1 MTVQLVRYESMRKAV
16 AQCATID
23 AAAEIKE
30 TAAALEAYARQ
41 HHDKQLAAWTAEIKL
56 RASIRIGEL
65 VRRLAKAKTGGA
77 EVRSDSASKIAAAAR
92 AGFPRRTAYQY
103 EQLAGAKDER
113 GRAAGKAAA
122 EHYFAKAKAEGKL
135 PRMKELRSAIRGAV
149 EPTLNPP
156 PLKKT
161 IPEPQGIRRRRSW
174 IDWTLAVKSLSSV
187 PADFPS
193 VVLAKDTPS
202 SRGKL
207 LKEAKTALPL
217 LQRWIDELEKVSAK
231 AP

>member
-65 VRRLAKAKTGGA
+65 VQRLATAKTGGPK
-77 EVRSDSASKIAAAAR
+77 VRSYNTSRIAAAAR
-92 AGFPRRTAYQY
+92 AAFPRRTAYQY
-103 EQLAGAKDER
+103 EQLAGSKDAR
-113 GRAAGKAAA
+113 SRAAGKDAA
-122 EHYFAKAKAEGKL
+122 EHYFAKAKAEGKRPKL
-135 PRMKELRSAIRGAV
+135 KELRAAMRGAV
-149 EPTLNPP
+149 EP
-156 PLKKT
+156 
-161 IPEPQGIRRRRSW
+161 IPESQIIRRTKSS
-174 IDWTLAVKSLSSV
+174 IDWTVAVKSLSSV

-193 VVLAKDTPS
+193 VALAKDTPS
-202 SRGKL
+202 LRDEL
-207 LKEAKTALPL
+207 LKEAKTAVAL
-217 LQRWIDELEKVSAK
+217 LQRWIDELEKVNAN

>member
-41 HHDKQLAAWTAEIKL
+41 RHDKQLAAWTAEIKL

-65 VRRLAKAKTGGA
+65 VQRLATTKTGGPK
-77 EVRSDSASKIAAAAR
+77 VRSDNASTMAAAAR

-103 EQLAGAKDER
+103 EQLAGSRDAR
-113 GRAAGKAAA
+113 SRAAGKAAA
-122 EHYFAKAKAEGKL
+122 EHYFAKTKAEGKRPKL
-135 PRMKELRSAIRGAV
+135 KELRAAIRGAV
-149 EPTLNPP
+149 EPTLDPLPP
-156 PLKKT
+156 KKS
-161 IPEPQGIRRRRSW
+161 IPESLVIGRTKSS
-174 IDWTLAVKSLSSV
+174 IDWTLAVKSLSST

-193 VVLAKDTPS
+193 VEPAKDAPS
-202 SRGKL
+202 PRGEL
-207 LKEAKTALPL
+207 LKEAKAALAL
-217 LQRWIDELEKVSAK
+217 LQRWIDELEKVNAK

>member
-1 MTVQLVRYESMRKAV
+1 MRKAV

-41 HHDKQLAAWTAEIKL
+41 HHDKQLAAWTAEIRL

-65 VRRLAKAKTGGA
+65 VQKLATTKTGGSK
-77 EVRSDSASKIAAAAR
+77 VRSDDAPKIAAAAS
-92 AGFPRRTAYQY
+92 AVFPRRTAYQY
-103 EQLAGAKDER
+103 EQLAGAKDAR
-113 GRAAGKAAA
+113 CRAAGQAAA
-122 EHYFAKAKAEGKL
+122 EHYFAKAKAEGRRPKL
-135 PRMKELRSAIRGAV
+135 KELRAAIRGAV
-149 EPTLNPP
+149 DPTLSPP
-156 PLKKT
+156 PPKQT
-161 IPEPQGIRRRRSW
+161 ITRSR

-193 VVLAKDTPS
+193 VEPTKDTPS
-202 SRGKL
+202 SRGEL
-207 LKEAKTALPL
+207 LKEAKAALAS
-217 LQRWIDELEKVSAK
+217 LQRWIDELEKANAK